1 SEIVF
6 GSGIAADQLAH
17 FPPAPGG
24 WASIGKFVRGIALM
38 RNARV
43 MMKMMATQRGRART
57 VRRRHLKARGKQ
69 KDKPEFHYAL
79 QRVETAGRPSWLDV
93 SCGEAGRLIDQCGDK
108 RASTLTNLE
117 TRKSSCKEQTVTIC
131 AADDRSIRFLV
142 GRRIRA
148 VKSSLSPNG
157 PSPTP
162 THSRHAVLRTWPR
175 IDRFAG

>member
-1 SEIVF
+1 MTVVAADRQDGPVAQDFNNLEDMVRHHPDDPRCRTIRWPAPMRPVASEIVF

-24 WASIGKFVRGIALM
+24 WASIGKFVRGIVLI

-43 MMKMMATQRGRART
+43 MMKMMATQRGCART

-79 QRVETAGRPSWLDV
+79 QRVETAVRPSWLDV

-108 RASTLTNLE
+108 RASILTNFG
-117 TRKSSCKEQTVTIC
+117 TRRSSYEE
-131 AADDRSIRFLV
+131 
-142 GRRIRA
+142 
-148 VKSSLSPNG
+148 
-157 PSPTP
+157 
-162 THSRHAVLRTWPR
+162 
-175 IDRFAG
+175 